1 MAEKDVRQ
9 QEQCRMDTVVEKIH
23 AAEDVRRQEIDRA
36 KQEQRIVDADFKKN
50 VRVKVSTYSGMMDT
64 AMAVRQQNQLLQER
78 ENARVHAQHE
88 LTILEKLAEHP
99 YFARIDFQEEGEPK
113 PETIYI
119 GLASFAETP
128 DHFLIYD
135 WRAPVANLYYDGGLG
150 EVTYQ
155 TPVGEQRATVTLKR
169 QFNVEHG
176 KITAVFDTDEA
187 VGDQMLLTALQGHS
201 GIKMKGIVTTIQH
214 EQNRIIRNTTADL
227 LFVQGAAGS
236 GKTSAVLQRVAY
248 LLYRYRGKITSK
260 QIVLFSPNQLF
271 NDYVDRVLP
280 EMGEHNMKQLTY
292 YQALQRRVPH
302 LQVETLQERFT
313 AQDDSV
319 TRRVNRLKESLQFMR
334 ALHEYA
340 TLLER
345 GGMQF
350 TGLCLAGKEIF
361 SREIIAQ
368 IYYGFNEN
376 YHLRNRL
383 IATKEELLR
392 RLQRK
397 IKRTAKTDAVQKAVQ
412 GLNQDALNALYG
424 DHPRDFADGDAEFKF
439 LTEAYVTQQFAAVAD
454 DIRNNRF
461 IDATAQYVNFLGN
474 VLRLVDLQEWHLS
487 PTEWMQ
493 AGSRTI
499 AAFQRQHIALADA
512 TPYLDLYDLITGRH
526 GMRKMRH
533 VLIDEI
539 QDYTPYQL
547 AYLKE
552 LYPRAKFT
560 MLGDLNQSI
569 LTHENSRTLLEQLR
583 PLFDPKKTQVVQLT
597 RSYRSTKQLTD
608 FTRELLVD
616 GEKIEAFDREG
627 PVPEMVVGQ
636 DRGTLVNQVAATLRQ
651 NHERQETTAVI
662 TRTLKEAQ
670 WLAAQLKQ
678 AGVATTVI
686 KTENQRLVA
695 GPIIVPAYLA
705 KGLEFDAVIMWDA
718 SAANYHDEADR
729 QLVYTICSRAMHRLM
744 ITVTGTPSPLFNR
757 VDPSLYKVCSD

>member
-78 ENARVHAQHE
+78 ENAREHAQHE

-99 YFARIDFQEEGEPK
+99 YFARIDFQEEGESK

-201 GIKMKGIVTTIQH
+201 GTKMKGIVTTIQH

-280 EMGEHNMKQLTY
+280 EMGEHNMEQLTY

-319 TRRVNRLKESLQFMR
+319 TLRVNRLKESLQFMR

-350 TGLCLAGKEIF
+350 TGLCLDGKKIF

-474 VLRLVDLQEWHLS
+474 VPRLVDLQEWHLS

-583 PLFDPKKTQVVQLT
+583 PLFDPGKTQVVQLT

-627 PVPEMVVGQ
+627 SVPEMVVGQ
-636 DRGTLVNQVAATLRQ
+636 DRGTLVNQAAATLRQ

-678 AGVATTVI
+678 AGVAMTVI

-729 QLVYTICSRAMHRLM
+729 QLVYTICSRAMHQLM

>member
-1 MAEKDVRQ
+1 
-9 QEQCRMDTVVEKIH
+9 
-23 AAEDVRRQEIDRA
+23 
-36 KQEQRIVDADFKKN
+36 
-50 VRVKVSTYSGMMDT
+50 
-64 AMAVRQQNQLLQER
+64 
-78 ENARVHAQHE
+78 
-88 LTILEKLAEHP
+88 
-99 YFARIDFQEEGEPK
+99 
-113 PETIYI
+113 
-119 GLASFAETP
+119 
-128 DHFLIYD
+128 
-135 WRAPVANLYYDGGLG
+135 
-150 EVTYQ
+150 
-155 TPVGEQRATVTLKR
+155 
-169 QFNVEHG
+169 
-176 KITAVFDTDEA
+176 
-187 VGDQMLLTALQGHS
+187 
-201 GIKMKGIVTTIQH
+201 
-214 EQNRIIRNTTADL
+214 
-227 LFVQGAAGS
+227 
-236 GKTSAVLQRVAY
+236 
-248 LLYRYRGKITSK
+248 
-260 QIVLFSPNQLF
+260 
-271 NDYVDRVLP
+271 
-280 EMGEHNMKQLTY
+280 
-292 YQALQRRVPH
+292 
-302 LQVETLQERFT
+302 
-313 AQDDSV
+313 
-319 TRRVNRLKESLQFMR
+319 MR

-361 SREIIAQ
+361 SWEIIAQ

-412 GLNQDALNALYG
+412 GFNQDALNALYG

-474 VLRLVDLQEWHLS
+474 VPRLVNLQEWHLS

-616 GEKIEAFDREG
+616 GERIEAFDREG
-627 PVPEMVVGQ
+627 PIPEMVVGQ